1 MSELPPNSIESG
13 SFEANFTQYVRDLDT
28 IFTSEWST
36 KIDGD
41 LKAQLRKDSVA
52 NLANGLNSTEI
63 NDDLADLMIDYL
75 SENKDSSEDNMA
87 IRSVYAYDAVIEQA
101 QRGEKFKVPTR
112 FLDFVIEQAK
122 SQQEET
128 IAEKITNLRNK
139 TRKSMT
145 DMILEKTVQTEYI
158 HDDETN
164 ASDEEQ
170 LDRSLDEVAYDLLGD
185 LYDKSDNALQDFKDF
200 IEDSKAQFDNSLSP
214 NHSDDYSILT
224 NKSTS
229 HEDIYEIL
237 INNQLSTSEGLD
249 LAPRLHDM
257 LIIKQDIDVDDL
269 FEYIRSGR
277 MLTID
282 GQDAIAL
289 IHDRK
294 RLDEFSEEP
303 EHLLD
308 SLKQGQFF
316 TSYGREAALYMH
328 DSLRLNKFK
337 DDQLSLHRDI
347 YSLNCYLTKEGRQE
361 AVARLKELEA

>member
-1 MSELPPNSIESG
+1 
-13 SFEANFTQYVRDLDT
+13 
-28 IFTSEWST
+28 
-36 KIDGD
+36 
-41 LKAQLRKDSVA
+41 
-52 NLANGLNSTEI
+52 
-63 NDDLADLMIDYL
+63 
-75 SENKDSSEDNMA
+75 
-87 IRSVYAYDAVIEQA
+87 
-101 QRGEKFKVPTR
+101 
-112 FLDFVIEQAK
+112 
-122 SQQEET
+122 
-128 IAEKITNLRNK
+128 
-139 TRKSMT
+139 
-145 DMILEKTVQTEYI
+145 
-158 HDDETN
+158 
-164 ASDEEQ
+164 
-170 LDRSLDEVAYDLLGD
+170 
-185 LYDKSDNALQDFKDF
+185 
-200 IEDSKAQFDNSLSP
+200 
-214 NHSDDYSILT
+214 
-224 NKSTS
+224 
-229 HEDIYEIL
+229 
-237 INNQLSTSEGLD
+237 
-249 LAPRLHDM
+249 M

-337 DDQLSLHRDI
+337 DDQLSLRRDI